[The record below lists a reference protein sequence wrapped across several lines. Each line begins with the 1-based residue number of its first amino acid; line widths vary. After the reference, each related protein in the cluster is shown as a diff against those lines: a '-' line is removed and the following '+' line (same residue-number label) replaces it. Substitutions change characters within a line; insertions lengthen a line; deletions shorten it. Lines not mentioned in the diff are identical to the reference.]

1 MKLAI
6 SNEIFR
12 NWELENVISF
22 CAESGYD
29 GIEIA
34 ASSLAEKPDQLAAK
48 RRESLRNFAE
58 NHKIDI
64 IGLNRILL
72 QPEGLSISSPHEK
85 VRIHT
90 QNYLMDL
97 IDLCADLGGHRL
109 IFDSP
114 KQRNITPTQN
124 FQEVWGFVCTLFSN
138 LMQKAA
144 ERNVTI
150 CFEAL
155 SLSETNFLNTIAETM
170 ELIFQVNHPNF
181 LLNLNFRAMSEEE
194 YTIAEMIEDAKNYI
208 GHVHLN
214 ESIVLDAG
222 DGIAELPIILDTLRH
237 VGYHDYLTLEASVT
251 TLSAEQIAT
260 TVYSHLSKLI

>member
-1 MKLAI
+1 LKLAI
-6 SNEIFR
+6 SNEIFK

-34 ASSLAEKPDQLAAK
+34 APSLAEKPDQLAIK

-90 QNYLMDL
+90 QNYLTDL
-97 IDLCADLGGHRL
+97 IDLCADLGGQRL

-114 KQRNITPTQN
+114 KQRNMAPTQN
-124 FQEVWGFVCTLFSN
+124 FHEVWGFVCTLFSN

-144 ERNVTI
+144 ERNVSI

-155 SLSETNFLNTIAETM
+155 SPSETNFLNTVTETL
-170 ELIFQVNHPNF
+170 ELILQVNHPNF
-181 LLNLNFRAMSEEE
+181 LLNLNFKAMREEE
-194 YTIAEMIEDAKNYI
+194 YTIAEIIGDAKNYI
-208 GHVHLN
+208 GHIHLN
-214 ESIVLDAG
+214 ESIVVDPEN
-222 DGIAELPIILDTLRH
+222 GIAELPIILDTLRQ
-237 VGYHDYLTLEASVT
+237 VGYHDYLTLESSET
-251 TLSAEQIAT
+251 TSSAEQIAT